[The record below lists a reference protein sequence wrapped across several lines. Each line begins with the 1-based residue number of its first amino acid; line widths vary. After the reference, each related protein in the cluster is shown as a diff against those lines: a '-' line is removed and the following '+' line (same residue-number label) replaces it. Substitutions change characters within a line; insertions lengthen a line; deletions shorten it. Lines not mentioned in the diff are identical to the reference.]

1 MRRRTFTAGA
11 AGGAGAALLAAAG
24 CEAPGDA
31 AYGGDR
37 AGLPGA
43 PVTLTVLTHYA
54 SEPLRSALESA
65 VGAWN
70 ATHRRVTV
78 RTTAVKFTDLLTTYM
93 VRQAAGQGPD
103 ILHPSG
109 LWTGQLVRAGVL
121 RPAPRDTA
129 RLIRRDFSPAAV
141 AAASANGTV
150 YGYPT
155 EVQTYALYYHRRL
168 LREAG
173 VGGPPRTW
181 RELEDTAYRTARRD
195 RHGNTLVQG
204 FGLSRADDS
213 TVVGQTLALLA
224 AGGGAF
230 LTPDG
235 RRTALGSAV
244 GREVLDL
251 ERRLIERGAADPGIP
266 LFRAF
271 PSGQVAMT
279 VNAGWWTAGL
289 RAAMGGGYRD
299 VGVAPVPGRAPGD
312 RGTLATGFLLGVNA
326 RSRYPR
332 QAWEFLHWLNA
343 APVPAARPAGAGR
356 PRGAVSRMSALQV
369 SVGSMTGRAD
379 DMRALLG
386 GEGGHGGSRGGSGGG
401 DANLGPFLDALHYAV
416 PQPNGPRAQRA
427 TALLRKNIEEIWT
440 GRAPV
445 DTALATLTRQIDQEL
460 SRPY

>member
-11 AGGAGAALLAAAG
+11 AGAGAALLAAAG
-24 CEAPGDA
+24 CTEPAGE
-31 AYGGDR
+31 AYGDDDG
-37 AGLPGA
+37 AGRSGA
-43 PVTLTVLTHYA
+43 PVTLTVLTHYG
-54 SEPLRSALESA
+54 SEPLRSALQSA
-65 VGAWN
+65 VDAWN
-70 ATHRRVTV
+70 ATHRQVRVRAIAV
-78 RTTAVKFTDLLTTYM
+78 RFADLLTTYM
-93 VRQAAGQGPD
+93 VRQAAGQGAD

-121 RPAPRDTA
+121 RPAPPRAA
-129 RLIRRDFSPAAV
+129 RLIRREFSPAAV
-141 AAASANGTV
+141 AASSVDGTV

-155 EVQTYALYYHRRL
+155 EVQTYALYYNRRL
-168 LREAG
+168 LRAAG
-173 VGGPPRTW
+173 VAGPPRTW

-235 RRTALGSAV
+235 RRTALGSAA
-244 GREVLDL
+244 GREVLGL
-251 ERRLIERGAADPGIP
+251 ERRLIDRGAADSGIP
-266 LFRAF
+266 VFRAF

-279 VNAGWWTAGL
+279 VNAGWWTSSL
-289 RAAMGGGYRD
+289 RTAMGADYRD

-312 RGTLATGFLLGVNA
+312 RGTLATGFLLGVNTK
-326 RSRYPR
+326 SRHPR
-332 QAWEFLHWLNA
+332 EAWEFLHWLNA
-343 APVPAARPAGAGR
+343 VPVPGARPAGRSGPAV
-356 PRGAVSRMSALQV
+356 AVSRMSALQV
-369 SVGSMTGRAD
+369 AVGSMTGRAD

-386 GEGGHGGSRGGSGGG
+386 AGSGGG
-401 DANLGPFLDALHYAV
+401 PGGRHRGDPNLVPFLDALRHAV
-416 PQPNGPRAQRA
+416 PQPNVPRAQQA

-440 GRAPV
+440 GRASV
-445 DTALATLTRQIDQEL
+445 DAALRTLTRQIDRAL